1 MSRHHMPVGSF
12 ENKAG
17 EEPQSFCGLWMAKGN
32 ESRKAWLVSTAEDE
46 MATQQ
51 VSLKRNINLRIP
63 GDNFTTGTTKKQV
76 VP

>member
-1 MSRHHMPVGSF
+1 
-12 ENKAG
+12 
-17 EEPQSFCGLWMAKGN
+17 MAKGN
-32 ESRKAWLVSTAEDE
+32 ESRKAWLVSTAQDE

-63 GDNFTTGTTKKQV
+63 GDNFTMGTTKKQV